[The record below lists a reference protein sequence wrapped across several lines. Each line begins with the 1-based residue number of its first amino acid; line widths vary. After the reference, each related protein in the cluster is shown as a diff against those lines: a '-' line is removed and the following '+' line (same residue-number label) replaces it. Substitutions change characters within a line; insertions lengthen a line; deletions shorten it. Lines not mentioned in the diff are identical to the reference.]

1 MEAKGGVGNTAEE
14 QRDLPS
20 SVSGGERE
28 ASLRINQDF

>member
-14 QRDLPS
+14 QRDISS

-28 ASLRINQDF
+28 APPRINQDF